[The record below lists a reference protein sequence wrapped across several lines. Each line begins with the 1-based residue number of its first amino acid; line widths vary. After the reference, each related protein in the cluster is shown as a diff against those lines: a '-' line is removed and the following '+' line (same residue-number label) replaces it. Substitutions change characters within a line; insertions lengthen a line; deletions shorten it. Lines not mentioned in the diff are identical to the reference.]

1 MILRL
6 SSPVLEYTVSTGPRK
21 VLQGAWAGGARTDKS
36 GLWRQD
42 WVSALPQIESAYMG
56 TVAVSSV
63 IGPRRQPD
71 HLLQEVIVWCFWQAA
86 QALAWDVGLGRTN
99 LCLVSRGTALAQSPG
114 SAGGKSPRTKQAQGT
129 GFRKSFG
136 TGHARRVCGLAA
148 NARWRWQRG
157 MLWRGSR

>member
-99 LCLVSRGTALAQSPG
+99 LCLVSRGTCTSTIARECWREEPEDETG
-114 SAGGKSPRTKQAQGT
+114 AGN
-129 GFRKSFG
+129 
-136 TGHARRVCGLAA
+136 GL
-148 NARWRWQRG
+148 
-157 MLWRGSR
+157 